1 MTNDSQ
7 KMVSQD
13 YVKTDSEI
21 IKVFYPRENNEN
33 ICTFVL
39 QEDPNLALDFTSI
52 VICFQVAIPKECIP
66 DNGFSAKLFS
76 NLNIELNSQ
85 LITNTKCT

>member
-1 MTNDSQ
+1 MTNEFQMDS
-7 KMVSQD
+7 SD
-13 YVKTDSEI
+13 YSKADSEI

-52 VICFQVAIPKECIP
+52 VIGFQVAVPKECIP

>member
-1 MTNDSQ
+1 MTNEFQMAS
-7 KMVSQD
+7 SD
-13 YVKTDSEI
+13 YSKPDSEI

-39 QEDPNLALDFTSI
+39 QEDPNLALDFASI
-52 VICFQVAIPKECIP
+52 IIGFQVSIPKDCIP

-85 LITNTKCT
+85 LITNIKCT